1 MSAVERISVSVVLP
15 GGEHCTE
22 CAHRLDASVTALP
35 GVGSAQVDALNSE
48 LTVDYDSSLLTR
60 EQIVAEIE
68 RLGYE
73 IEAAVSHVSWRV
85 RGLDCPDCARTV
97 DVSVARVDHVLSASL
112 NFASGVLFVEYETP
126 HDPRAAIES
135 MLAEM
140 GYESECLEGDTTHPV
155 AEFTLAGVDCPDCAR
170 SLAEQIRSL
179 SGVHDSEI
187 DFGSSRLRIAYDPAV
202 VAERDLS
209 AAVVKAGYAV
219 TTASPTG
226 ETVPQTRTSPVA
238 RAERD
243 TWISGILIF
252 VGWAVGWFL
261 GGSPDAFRPWVTDV
275 AGAAPFAAAIIV
287 GGGLIFRRA
296 RSSIRA
302 RILDMNVLMTVAV
315 VGAAFLG
322 EWSEAATVVFLF
334 SIGGMLE
341 TRSLE
346 RTRSSIRGLMDLA
359 PPVAHLIVNGAQRD
373 VSPIDV
379 AVGSTI
385 SVRPGE
391 RVPLDGRITAGASAL
406 DESAITGESL
416 PAEKHDGDE
425 VFAGTLNTVGL
436 LEIEVTAPAE
446 ETTLA
451 RVIYLVEEAQA
462 KRAPFQTL
470 VDRFT
475 RWYTPIVTL
484 LAFAL
489 AVMPPAL
496 GALLGAD
503 NVPFDSSFSVWF
515 YRALVLLVVGCPC
528 ALVISTP
535 VAIVSAITRASRDG
549 VLVKGGTFLEL
560 APRVR
565 ALAFDKTGTLTNG
578 RPEVADVVAMGDS
591 SAAEM
596 LALAAALEMGSTHP
610 LARAVVRA
618 VGDAPVA
625 RAVDV
630 VETPGRGISGSVDGE
645 DISVGTPDHVLDGEG
660 MPEDVDELIIR
671 LESEGHTVLVVARRG
686 AILGVVGISDTPRAS
701 GPETIAKLRAAGI
714 SEITMLTG
722 DNERVASAIAAAS
735 GLDSFHA
742 RMLPADKV
750 SEVRA
755 LKERWGVVAMVGDG
769 INDAPALAAADLG
782 IAMGA
787 AGSDTALETAD
798 IALMS
803 DDLTALP
810 RFFDLSRRT
819 VANIRQNVVVSI
831 VLKFAVLVA
840 AVFGY
845 APLWLAVFADTG
857 VALLV
862 ILNGLRLLRA
872 R

>member
-1 MSAVERISVSVVLP
+1 MSARERTSVPVELP
-15 GGEHCTE
+15 AGEHCIE
-22 CAHRLDASVTALP
+22 CAQRIDERVAAIP
-35 GVGSAQVDALNSE
+35 GVESVEIDRSVSE
-48 LTVDYDSSLLTR
+48 LTVEHDPSVLTR
-60 EQIVAEIE
+60 EQIVAEVE
-68 RLGYE
+68 RLG
-73 IEAAVSHVSWRV
+73 HVVQTQVAHASWRV

-97 DVSVARVDHVLSASL
+97 DVSVARIDNVLSATL
-112 NFASGVLFVEYETP
+112 NFASGTLFVEYEAP
-126 HDPRAAIES
+126 HDPRSAIEG
-135 MLAEM
+135 MLSDM
-140 GYESECLEGDTTHPV
+140 GYDAESLDPAIARPV

-170 SLAEQIRSL
+170 SLAGQIRSL
-179 SGVHDSEI
+179 AGVHESDV
-187 DFGSSRLRIAYDPAV
+187 DFGASRLRVGYDPALV
-202 VAERDLS
+202 DPATLAQAIER
-209 AAVVKAGYAV
+209 AGYAV
-219 TTASPTG
+219 VPSDTTGPAKSAPISS
-226 ETVPQTRTSPVA
+226 VK
-238 RAERD
+238 RAERA
-243 TWISGILIF
+243 TWASGVLI
-252 VGWAVGWFL
+252 VIGWLIGWLLGASLLAVESQL
-261 GGSPDAFRPWVTDV
+261 ATVL
-275 AGAAPFAAAIIV
+275 AAIPYAAAILV

-296 RSSIRA
+296 RSSLSA
-302 RILDMNVLMTVAV
+302 RVLDMNVLMTIAV

-346 RTRSSIRGLMDLA
+346 RTRSSIRGLMDLT
-359 PPVAHLIVNGAQRD
+359 PPLAHLATDDGPREVA
-373 VSPIDV
+373 PTDV

-385 SVRPGE
+385 VVRPGE
-391 RVPLDGRITAGASAL
+391 RVPLDGRILSGASAL
-406 DESAITGESL
+406 DESAITGESV
-416 PAEKHDGDE
+416 PAEKTVGAE

-436 LEIEVTAPAE
+436 LEIQTTAPAE

-462 KRAPFQTL
+462 QRAPFQGL

-475 RWYTPIVTL
+475 RYYTPIVTL
-484 LAFAL
+484 VAFAL
-489 AVMPPAL
+489 AVVPPVL
-496 GALLGAD
+496 GALLGVDAL
-503 NVPFDSSFSVWF
+503 PFDTSFSTWF

-549 VLVKGGTFLEL
+549 VLVKGGAFLEL

-578 RPEVADVVAMGDS
+578 QPEVADVIALDGSD
-591 SAAEM
+591 AADV
-596 LALAAALEMGSTHP
+596 LARAAALEMGSTHP

-618 VGDAPVA
+618 ADSATLLPVA
-625 RAVDV
+625 GVI
-630 VETPGRGISGSVDGE
+630 ETPGRGIAGTVAGAAVA
-645 DISVGTPDHVLDGEG
+645 VGTPQFVLDDGEV
-660 MPEDVDELIIR
+660 PSHVEEVVSR
-671 LESEGHTVLVVARRG
+671 LEMDGHTVLAVAC
-686 AILGVVGISDTPRAS
+686 AGVVVGVIGISDTARAA
-701 GPETIAKLRAAGI
+701 GPETISRLRAGGI

-722 DNERVASAIAAAS
+722 DNDRVASAIAEAS

-742 RMLPADKV
+742 RMLPQDKV
-750 SEVRA
+750 DEIRA
-755 LKERWGVVAMVGDG
+755 LKARWGTVAMVGDG
-769 INDAPALAAADLG
+769 VNDAPALAAADLG

-803 DDLTALP
+803 DDLRALP

-819 VANIRQNVVVSI
+819 VANIRQNVIVSI
-831 VLKFAVLVA
+831 VLKFAVLIA